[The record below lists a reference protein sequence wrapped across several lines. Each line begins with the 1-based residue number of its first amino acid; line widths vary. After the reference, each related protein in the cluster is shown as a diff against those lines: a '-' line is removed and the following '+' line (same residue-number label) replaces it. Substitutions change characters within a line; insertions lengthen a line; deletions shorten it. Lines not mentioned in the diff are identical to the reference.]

1 MRVRLSYNKRVV
13 SPCGGLS
20 AVAPL
25 LHNIRER
32 RSTHAS
38 RGEDN
43 ELPFKPQNDQGF
55 AGFGAYTHTH
65 AHMHAR
71 KYIYIYIYS
80 TQAINSRIEIKTQFT
95 RPGFPRVFK
104 NVRSVYNMLTARAAT
119 VARGRGGD
127 DDDEMRPHSYFV
139 EVYYVQYACIV

>member
-1 MRVRLSYNKRVV
+1 MCRERIGLFFSSSVRVRLSNNKRVV

-32 RSTHAS
+32 RCTHAS

-65 AHMHAR
+65 THKCKHVN
-71 KYIYIYIYS
+71 IYIYMCS

-104 NVRSVYNMLTARAAT
+104 NVRSVYDMLTARAAAT
-119 VARGRGGD
+119 TTR
-127 DDDEMRPHSYFV
+127 
-139 EVYYVQYACIV
+139 